1 MIPNCN
7 VWAKVAWIA
16 AVAGLVLAG
25 CGPKDARDTSVDE
38 LEGALDSVR
47 VARAALMELPAD
59 SIAQAKSWSEQH
71 LWDFEL
77 LVSDSTAQLTRE
89 EGAIISEVARARR
102 LLKDGPERLR
112 TLAESGERTE
122 SQLVALIATLE
133 SGATTDGAGT
143 PIDSA
148 YIATNTARELSFARA
163 YLVSVAETQDLARRG
178 LDIAAAAAAP
188 VDSLKTVLRARYA
201 AALIASSEE

>member
-1 MIPNCN
+1 MIPNCK
-7 VWAKVAWIA
+7 VWTKVAWIA
-16 AVAGLVLAG
+16 AVAAWVLAG

-47 VARAALMELPAD
+47 VARAALVGLPAD

-122 SQLVALIATLE
+122 SQLVALIAALE

-201 AALIASSEE
+201 AALIASEEE

>member
-1 MIPNCN
+1 VIPNCN

-25 CGPKDARDTSVDE
+25 CGPKNARDASVDE

-47 VARAALMELPAD
+47 MARAALMELPAD

-122 SQLVALIATLE
+122 SQLVALISALE